1 MDGFWSRA
9 GAVLTLALVGTLC
22 AAAPALAT
30 DGYVKGKKWHDVNA
44 NGVKDAGEP
53 VVKDWWIYVDVDR
66 DGVYDTGEPKAKTD
80 ASGNY
85 SITGI
90 TWWRP
95 NHEPRTYDVRELPV
109 SSQPQALDGCSYPA
123 NCKYT
128 LTFKDNDHLFSG
140 KDFGN
145 YKTGKLIVKK
155 VNLGGDQADAF
166 GFTTTGS
173 GTSNFSLAA
182 KDAPKQFGSLK
193 PGTYSV
199 AETADPRYT
208 LTKAEC
214 DEPRSNPASIKV
226 DSGETVTCTF
236 TNTRKTGQIKV
247 VKNLIPANDPGTFDL
262 KVNGTTAVTGGNGAN
277 ATVTV
282 PTGANHSV
290 AETGATLGKYASSL
304 YCTDGTTGDTSA
316 NGITVTAGQTTVC
329 TFTNERKSGKIRV
342 VKNLIPATDAGRF
355 DLEVGDDV
363 VADVVGERRRRR
375 AGRRPGHVHRLRGRR
390 RHRPRQV
397 RLVGRLRQRRDR
409 DRHRRGRHR
418 RLERDGHLHDHQQPE
433 GRPHRHE
440 DRGREHDPVAHVD
453 VHAERRPGPG
463 RAHALLDGRRQ
474 PGRLRTS
481 PRASTRSARSTCRT
495 AGTRRSRAAADGKVC
510 TQLELAAGESGEFTV
525 DNTTPAIGLLKQVRR
540 AGDEPWEKVATLQVG
555 QTAQYLLTVTNEGVG
570 SLVGVD
576 VADDRCDTE
585 PVYVG
590 GDTDADSE
598 LDEPEAWTYRC
609 DHVVTAGDGAEYVN
623 TAEVTATDKRENPV
637 RDIDTATV
645 KVTTPETPPP
655 PKTQPPTSQPSGE
668 QQVLP

>member
-66 DGVYDTGEPKAKTD
+66 DGVYDSGEPQAKTD

-90 TWWRP
+90 KWWVP
-95 NHEPRTYDVRELPV
+95 NHEPRTYDVREKPV

-128 LTFKDNDHLFSG
+128 LTFKTSDHQFSG

-166 GFTTTGS
+166 GFTTTGA
-173 GTSNFSLAA
+173 GTSSFSLAA
-182 KDAPKQFGSLK
+182 SDAPKEFGSLK
-193 PGTYSV
+193 PGSYSV

-208 LTKAEC
+208 LTNAEC
-214 DEPRSNPASIKV
+214 SDGSDPASIKV

-236 TNTRKTGQIKV
+236 TNTRK
-247 VKNLIPANDPGTFDL
+247 ADL
-262 KVNGTTAVTGGNGAN
+262 SVTKTEGG
-277 ATVTV
+277 
-282 PTGANHSV
+282 S
-290 AETGATLGKYASSL
+290 ATLSR
-304 YCTDGTTGDTSA
+304 TW
-316 NGITVTAGQTTVC
+316 
-329 TFTNERKSGKIRV
+329 TFTLSGG
-342 VKNLIPATDAGRF
+342 PD
-355 DLEVGDDV
+355 
-363 VADVVGERRRRR
+363 
-375 AGRRPGHVHRLRGRR
+375 
-390 RHRPRQV
+390 QV
-397 RLVGRLRQRRDR
+397 EL
-409 DRHRRGRHR
+409 
-418 RLERDGHLHDHQQPE
+418 
-433 GRPHRHE
+433 
-440 DRGREHDPVAHVD
+440 
-453 VHAERRPGPG
+453 
-463 RAHALLDGRRQ
+463 
-474 PGRLRTS
+474 
-481 PRASTRSARSTCRT
+481 ARSTADGNPVGFGSLAPGEYTLCEVDLPD
-495 AGTRRSRAAADGKVC
+495 GWHSSLGVAADGKVC

-570 SLVGVD
+570 PLVGVD

-590 GDTDADSE
+590 GDTDGDSE
-598 LDEPEAWTYRC
+598 LDETEAWTYRC

-637 RDIDTATV
+637 RDTDTATV
-645 KVTTPETPPP
+645 KVTTPETPEPP
-655 PKTQPPTSQPSGE
+655 RRPTRSRRPASRTASSRCCPRRSSPVPPVCAARAGASASGSTHRSAGARSSA
-668 QQVLP
+668 